1 MTIRLILRR
10 FGEKSLA
17 NRIEGFDNKLLLPL
31 ISATITGQPPAP
43 SVINGGASRFST
55 SDTNKAARSLN
66 KCITLISM
74 PLCPRLANRLRA
86 GSGAPPALRAQLV
99 APLAYKSL
107 VFDHSFASS
116 PYPLYGLFGD
126 HISRLISAPSARSAA
141 VGGQNPRSCQHQAF
155 DPSLI
160 SAAHVSSSSSLFSV
174 ERPLLPGRHIV
185 ASGQGDLGAVAR
197 ASNGAAT
204 ERLSGLASTSG
215 RSVAPVGATQRQ
227 NTGRFHAGHHT
238 KTALSS
244 HWVSCDSCA
253 CSNST
258 SGCSNSNSNS
268 SWAGNVAALRRR
280 SNGLR
285 YRRAAS
291 PLGADRF
298 CGIGGT
304 GRRSFATGSWGTGGG
319 GGGGGGGATE
329 GSESGLPPPIII
341 SPVACRVVVIGWM
354 GSNRRY
360 LNKYGSLWARSGDH
374 EVLMI
379 RPTVAQTLVRWRG
392 VVVAG
397 RDIDRVSK
405 MHRENPAMP
414 TIYHVFSTG
423 GFIHAGTM
431 WRWMDE
437 VEDVAQRR
445 DLLEEVRGIILD
457 SAPAAVNPE
466 MSARA
471 IVSAVTNT
479 PAEELSYGMPGWQGA
494 LLNGTRSFME
504 SYLESK
510 GVKLRTEEVYDAWY
524 NLAPVCPQLYL
535 YSDADPLVPASDVER
550 YMGVQ
555 EGRGVE
561 VSGYKW
567 PDSGH
572 VEHFRRYPQ
581 EYAYQIS
588 AFLARALRDW

>member
-1 MTIRLILRR
+1 MTIRLILQR
-10 FGEKSLA
+10 FGAENRA
-17 NRIEGFDNKLLLPL
+17 NRLKELDIQIILQLF
-31 ISATITGQPPAP
+31 SATNTGQPPAP
-43 SVINGGASRFST
+43 SVIIGGASRLPT
-55 SDTNKAARSLN
+55 SDTYTAARSLN
-66 KCITLISM
+66 KCVSINYMSRAS
-74 PLCPRLANRLRA
+74 RLGNRPQA
-86 GSGAPPALRAQLV
+86 VSGAPPALRAHLV

-107 VFDHSFASS
+107 DFGRSS
-116 PYPLYGLFGD
+116 VPIPYPLAGLFAAR
-126 HISRLISAPSARSAA
+126 ISRLKSTLSAPSTVVWS
-141 VGGQNPRSCQHQAF
+141 QNPSGCQHQALNS
-155 DPSLI
+155 SLI
-160 SAAHVSSSSSLFSV
+160 SAKHASFPSTFLSV
-174 ERPLLPGRHIV
+174 ERQLLTGSHIV
-185 ASGQGDLGAVAR
+185 ASGAGDRGAVAR

-204 ERLSGLASTSG
+204 ERLSDLASTSG
-215 RSVAPVGATQRQ
+215 RFTAPRVVNPGRVHARQ
-227 NTGRFHAGHHT
+227 HPKAAHSNHNNFAG
-238 KTALSS
+238 S
-244 HWVSCDSCA
+244 WVSYDSRA

-258 SGCSNSNSNS
+258 SGCSSSSS
-268 SWAGNVAALRRR
+268 SWTDNVAALGRRDD
-280 SNGLR
+280 GLN
-285 YRRAAS
+285 YFRA
-291 PLGADRF
+291 PGLLGGDRL
-298 CGIGGT
+298 CGPGSD
-304 GRRSFATGSWGTGGG
+304 GRRSFATRSWGA
-319 GGGGGGGATE
+319 GGGGAAAE

-374 EVLMI
+374 EVLMV

-397 RDIDRVSK
+397 RDIDRVAK

-457 SAPAAVNPE
+457 SAPAAVNAE

-504 SYLESK
+504 SYLQSK

-550 YMGVQ
+550 YMAVQ

-567 PDSGH
+567 PASGH